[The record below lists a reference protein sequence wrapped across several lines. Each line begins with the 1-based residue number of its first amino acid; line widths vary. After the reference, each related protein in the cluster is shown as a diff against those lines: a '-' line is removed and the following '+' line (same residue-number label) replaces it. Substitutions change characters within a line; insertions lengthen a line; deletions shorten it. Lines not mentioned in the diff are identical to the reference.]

1 MPKTKKQFKK
11 IREKSRK
18 TIVNVAMELFSKYGY
33 HNTTI
38 SKIAETANISKGLI
52 YNYFKSKDELL
63 EYILFQSFTG
73 IDKSISLNKDEKD
86 PKEKL
91 EIFIHSLFDSLKNK
105 KTIWKL
111 YTSIML
117 LPELSSKFTDI
128 MNSYNNIFQPLLV
141 ELYPD
146 SSDEEIEL
154 ELIFFGAFIDGIIY
168 DYVIMTDNFPLN
180 KIEKKLIER
189 YCK

>member
-1 MPKTKKQFKK
+1 MPKTKNQYKK

-18 TIVNVAMELFSKYGY
+18 TIVNVAMELFAKYGY